1 MDLLER
7 HQMAD
12 EILAHGQ
19 YLAQHGGSLDGE
31 GLAKRRARFRSRHK
45 LAYLF
50 IHVSPPG
57 VRLAAM
63 VSDTLV
69 EADFYGKGRAMLSP
83 LMESA
88 DPRSRRNYA
97 RRDAAVVIAATL
109 LAALV
114 CARLNVG
121 EAVARWTRPYE
132 RLQLDELPLILLV
145 MAIGLIWFSSR
156 RYFEAKRQLE
166 LRGAADAKLAETLTE
181 NQRLALKYVDM
192 QEHERKALA
201 RDLHDEL
208 GQFVNA
214 MKLDAVSIRDAA
226 ADRPTIRDTACAVIA
241 NVDRVYEVLRGL
253 IRQLRP
259 VGFDELG
266 LVAALENC
274 VNEWRSRLPAAQIE
288 MVCGPELDALAES
301 RALVLFRLVQEALT
315 NVARHSSATRV
326 KIQIGRAVSAPG
338 IDISIADNGC
348 GADHRARSSG
358 LGERGRGLGLIGMR
372 ERVAALGGSIAV
384 SNASG
389 APGFEVRA
397 FLPLQDLHGHD

>member
-1 MDLLER
+1 
-7 HQMAD
+7 
-12 EILAHGQ
+12 
-19 YLAQHGGSLDGE
+19 
-31 GLAKRRARFRSRHK
+31 
-45 LAYLF
+45 
-50 IHVSPPG
+50 
-57 VRLAAM
+57 
-63 VSDTLV
+63 
-69 EADFYGKGRAMLSP
+69 MLSP
-83 LMESA
+83 PMETA

-97 RRDAAVVIAATL
+97 RRDAAVVVAATL
-109 LAALV
+109 LAAIV
-114 CARLNVG
+114 CARLDVG
-121 EAVARWTRPYE
+121 EAVATWTRPYE

-145 MAIGLIWFSSR
+145 MAIGLIWFSTR

-166 LRGAADAKLAETLTE
+166 LRRAADVKLAETLNE

-192 QEHERKALA
+192 QEHERKTLA

-208 GQFVNA
+208 GQYVNA
-214 MKLDAVSIRDAA
+214 IKLDAVSIRDAA
-226 ADRPTIRDTACAVIA
+226 VDRPTIRETAHAVVA

-274 VNEWRSRLPAAQIE
+274 VNEWRSRLPATQIE

-315 NVARHSSATRV
+315 NVARHSTATQV
-326 KIQIGRAVSAPG
+326 KIQIERAESAPG

-348 GADHRARSSG
+348 GANPRAPSS
-358 LGERGRGLGLIGMR
+358 GLGLIGMR

-384 SNASG
+384 SKGG

-397 FLPLQDLHGHD
+397 FLPLQDLHGHE